1 MHFLRS
7 LVVCLI
13 RTVEVVVALGIVA
26 GGLVM
31 WRLYADPVEIKEF
44 LPTLERYILPRDSGL
59 TLQADSV
66 MLGAEFNADGLI
78 HLNVRDMQVLQ
89 ADGKVALRLPTVKMS
104 YGLGHL
110 LTLDYM
116 PNNMKIERAFL
127 RLLLDK
133 GGQIR
138 LYGDSQDME
147 HHEPDVRGVML
158 GEQGPLTIRKI
169 IRHLMSF
176 DTLSLEN
183 ARVLIDNREKKQR
196 FSLRQVNIA
205 MERQAGFNHA
215 IKMSALLKLKQ
226 ELTNITAEAQFN
238 RISRQ
243 IGFDVDFDRLNLQR
257 VAQMIPVLKGARLT
271 VSGHLT
277 GIFDFKPTCTDLLSC
292 LKQAAFQFKT
302 VQGGTLN
309 LPDPLTNL
317 YHIDSAVINGA
328 VSESL
333 AQIKIAK
340 STIRLKNGPTA
351 TLQVDVSGIG
361 DLLSGADLKTVKT
374 VLRSD
379 ISALPI
385 TDVPSVWP
393 VKTGPDA
400 HAWVK
405 KNLTAGTVPRASFT
419 LYFDGDELT
428 DLYGEMPVQNVQ
440 VHYLDDMTPVD
451 DFSGLVRLYPDKVLI
466 TGQTGKLRGL
476 SLTQADIALT
486 DLQQEIAQADITL
499 NVSGPV
505 RDAMTL
511 IAEKPL
517 EFPQMFGINP
527 NATDGQARVKTHLAF
542 PLIDD
547 LKQDQVQVQVEAD
560 ITDGIF
566 PTPLPD
572 EMLKHGN
579 LGLSVTNKQLLL
591 KGTGRIGD
599 LPLTLK
605 WTEDFTAHKAT
616 DVQSVYDVRVKAPM
630 AALHRLWA
638 DVPRYATGKMAVR
651 GKITTL
657 VNGQMQADVQADLAG
672 AELNLV
678 PLSVHKSV
686 GVPMTI
692 SADARWQDR
701 MGTIDFKV
709 QGMADSAQKQPIR
722 VSGKVQTGHELRV
735 SLEQVIAPQ
744 TDFSGTL
751 VWQENHNLGVKLQGK
766 SWNLSALAPA
776 DTVSQPTTSEQ
787 ERTEAETPEDSP
799 VVIPANITLDIALDT
814 FIFKPDL
821 PLTHV
826 RITGDKQ
833 DYVWQNMAVSATGKQ
848 PFTMTYTPK
857 TRKLTAKSADV
868 GDLLQRL
875 GITDKIIGG
884 TLNATA
890 KQQTR
895 GGFSGT
901 VKVRDFSLKDP
912 GFLIQSLTVLGL
924 VDAIRGEDLRFDRA
938 ELPFEW
944 QPNPIAVV
952 IEEGYMSGTSLGLTF
967 NGRVSPVMVQL
978 RGSVIPAYAIN
989 SLPGRIPFVGRLFKD
1004 GTGGGLIGVNY
1015 EVKGAP
1021 WKPVIDFNPFSSV
1034 APGILR
1040 RLFN

>member
-1 MHFLRS
+1 M
-7 LVVCLI
+7 
-13 RTVEVVVALGIVA
+13 ALAMVA
-26 GGLVM
+26 GALVI

-66 MLGAEFNADGLI
+66 MLGAEFNADGLL
-78 HLNVRDMQVLQ
+78 HLDVRDMQVLQ

-147 HHEPDVRGVML
+147 RHEPDVRGVML
-158 GEQGPLTIRKI
+158 GEQGPLAIRKI

-196 FSLRQVNIA
+196 FSLRQVNMA

-215 IKMSALLKLKQ
+215 IKVSALLKLKQ

-257 VAQMIPVLKGARLT
+257 VAQMVPVLQGAHLT

-277 GIFDFKPTCTDLLSC
+277 GIFDFKPTCADLLSC

-317 YHIDSAVINGA
+317 YYIDSAVINGA

-340 STIRLKNGPTA
+340 STIRLQNGPTA

-385 TDVPSVWP
+385 TDVPTVWP

-466 TGQTGKLRGL
+466 TGQTGTVRGL
-476 SLTQADIALT
+476 SLTHADIALT
-486 DLQQEIAQADITL
+486 DLQQDIAQADITL

-547 LKQDQVQVQVEAD
+547 LRQEQVNVQVTAD

-572 EMLKHGN
+572 ETLKQGN
-579 LGLSVTNKQLLL
+579 LTLSVTNKRLVLN
-591 KGTGRIGD
+591 GTGRVGG

-605 WTEDFTAHKAT
+605 WTEHFTAHKAT
-616 DVQSVYDVRVKAPM
+616 DTQSVYDVRVKAPM
-630 AALHRLWA
+630 TTLHRFWP
-638 DVPRYATGKMAVR
+638 DINRYATGQMAVR
-651 GKITTL
+651 GKITAL

-672 AELNLV
+672 AGLDLV

-686 GVPMTI
+686 GVPLTV
-692 SADARWQDR
+692 SADARWQER
-701 MGTIDFKV
+701 NGTITFKV
-709 QGMADSAQKQPIR
+709 QGMADDAQKQP
-722 VSGKVQTGHELRV
+722 VHLSGKVQIGDELRV
-735 SLEQVIAPQ
+735 SLEQVVAPQ

-751 VWQENHNLGVKLQGK
+751 IWRKDHNLSVRLQGT
-766 SWNLSALAPA
+766 SWNLSALIPQ
-776 DTVSQPTTSEQ
+776 DTVSQPTS
-787 ERTEAETPEDSP
+787 AEKVRADDEIPVDSP

-814 FIFKPDL
+814 LIFKPDT

-826 RITGDKQ
+826 RIVGDKQ
-833 DYVWQNMAVSATGKQ
+833 DYVWQNLTVSAMGNQ
-848 PFTMTYTPK
+848 PFTMAYTPK
-857 TRKLTAKSADV
+857 TRKLTVKSADF

-875 GITDKIIGG
+875 GITDKIMGG

-890 KQQTR
+890 KQQTQ

-901 VKVRDFSLKDP
+901 VNVRDFSLKDP

-944 QPNPIAVV
+944 QPNPLAVV

-989 SLPGRIPFVGRLFKD
+989 SLPGRIPFVGRLFKESA
-1004 GTGGGLIGVNY
+1004 GGGLIGVNY

-1021 WKPVIDFNPFSSV
+1021 WDPVVDFNPFSSV